1 MSFNSDNL
9 LCFGANLKTGGR
21 RFFFWR
27 KKTILF
33 FSLQL
38 GALRS
43 LKMNNTMNIVD
54 NYRPVQSLNNRKVK
68 SSFSSTLTGEGIALK
83 ISNVVLLMVLLL
95 KAAFCP
101 WMIRQTRSSAK
112 RGRRGCYSVQ
122 FGWGGGAQDYIQ
134 QLFNKI
140 WTVSY

>member
-1 MSFNSDNL
+1 MSFNSDNLL

-101 WMIRQTRSSAK
+101 
-112 RGRRGCYSVQ
+112 
-122 FGWGGGAQDYIQ
+122 
-134 QLFNKI
+134 
-140 WTVSY
+140 